1 MKHDILVDFPG
12 SQDGTK
18 TEQFKAGTQR
28 ELSPWLAAAID
39 PSWAKPVGEKKV
51 EKPAEKPAEKQ
62 IENKAVVTHGHQTG
76 TLKIKRK

>member
-1 MKHDILVDFPG
+1 MLHDILKDFAG

-28 ELSPWLAAAID
+28 ELSPWLAAAIN
-39 PSWAKPVGEKKV
+39 PAWARPVSEKHVKV
-51 EKPAEKPAEKQ
+51 EKPVEV
-62 IENKAVVTHGHQTG
+62 ENKAVVTHGHQTG